1 MSYRT
6 DEIFDDLKKGR
17 ISETEAEW
25 DLRRIESS
33 SCMRS
38 RIDNIVRDTVFGRY
52 DPYEASREFMLQYMQ
67 DITGVDLDCVINFMQ
82 KTTDKQRL
90 SWLQNQ

>member
-1 MSYRT
+1 MSNFRVN
-6 DEIFDDLKKGR
+6 EIFDDLKEGR

-38 RIDNIVRDTVFGRY
+38 RIDSIVRDTVYGRY
-52 DPYEASREFMLQYMQ
+52 DSYEASREFDRAKSQCDYNRRQ
-67 DITGVDLDCVINFMQ
+67 SEQEEKEYWGY
-82 KTTDKQRL
+82 
-90 SWLQNQ
+90 